1 MKKISRILSIVLV
14 LVLAVTGAGAEMATW
29 QEVGTKVAPLEKA
42 YGNYTGWDLETKMEL
57 IQLLEDLGE
66 LYDIDEV
73 GTLLGEESELLTE
86 EEKNTLC
93 DKIMAAF
100 VDGPVEAVNLNTV
113 LETLHGKIN
122 SWSMR
127 DRKWYTDLRTQN
139 GINSEE
145 DKNYVLPETG
155 ELNQDK
161 ATTRALSFLASMGAE
176 HLSESRVDATL
187 SEETENVYDEY
198 VQVAFKGRRLW
209 TIIFDPELDKDQV
222 QDGGVCKVLMLASG
236 PIVEY
241 QMPQLS
247 QLHMTGLL
255 PAANGVSQEE
265 VLATGREA
273 IAEKLAMKPEEL
285 INLKVYYGYIN
296 TKDEVLSHA
305 EYRKQLWVVNY
316 PLLNT
321 YAMLEPDGSL
331 IYVQQYN
338 KAEIELRKKELGIT
352 D

>member
-14 LVLAVTGAGAEMATW
+14 LVLAVAGAGAEMATW

-42 YGNYTGWDLETKMEL
+42 YGNYTGWDLETKMTL

-73 GTLLGEESELLTE
+73 GTLLGEESEFLPE

-93 DKIMAAF
+93 DQIMAKF
-100 VDGPVEAVNLNTV
+100 VGGPVEAVNLNTV
-113 LETLHGKIN
+113 LETLHGKMN
-122 SWSMR
+122 GWSMP
-127 DRKWYTDLRTQN
+127 DRKWYMDLRKQN

-145 DKNYVLPETG
+145 DKNYVLPELG
-155 ELNQDK
+155 ELTQEK

-176 HLSESRVDATL
+176 NLTESRIDATL
-187 SEETENVYDEY
+187 SEEPENVYEEY

-209 TIIFDPELDKDQV
+209 TVIFDPELDKNEV

-236 PIVEY
+236 PIIEY

-247 QLHMTGLL
+247 LMHMTGLL

-285 INLKVYYGYIN
+285 INLKVYFGYIN
-296 TKDEVLSHA
+296 TKDEVVAHA
-305 EYRKQLWVVNY
+305 PYRKQLWVVNY

-338 KAEIELRKKELGIT
+338 KEEIEMRKKELGIT